1 MGKHVNRT
9 ERHYSLIPGQAS
21 RLIAWLLLI
30 TITLQTGCSVLPP
43 IPHTDYQ
50 QSLGRIAIVSL
61 NEQPEINF
69 QGFTRSKGAGA
80 VQGAG
85 MGFIHCMSLIGD
97 GSCTGSMCGAF
108 YLIWLGVCGVSG
120 VVGGVVGAGIA
131 PSSKEVDEAEEQMSK
146 RLGTEAIQNALFEE
160 LILVAL
166 TKGTRLAKTGSRLLQ
181 STSEEDDY
189 RQLADEADTVMEVA
203 LTYVGTQGGGFNP
216 PLQLVMTAHVRLVRT
231 VDNTEIIDVD
241 YTHTGASYTLSAW
254 SENGAQRLLQ
264 ALQNGYGALAQHIHD
279 SVLLLYPFPDR
290 KPHTYGFLVAAYG
303 LAPKE
308 PPTRGQLTG
317 DKILGD
323 IFEWAP
329 ANSLRPTFRWQA
341 FPREGDKVIAPEDML
356 AVRNVRYDLII
367 AGEKNM
373 TPGEIIYNQ
382 RGLSQNS
389 HTLTKS
395 LKPDTRYFWSV
406 RARFE
411 LNGRERV
418 TEWGALDLIAH
429 ERLTVPS
436 TGSYRFKTP

>member
-21 RLIAWLLLI
+21 RFIAWLLLI

-43 IPHTDYQ
+43 IAHTGYQ

-61 NEQPEINF
+61 NEQPEIDF

-85 MGFIHCMSLIGD
+85 VGFLHCISLMGG

-108 YLIWLGVCGVSG
+108 YLIWLGVCGVSS

-131 PSSKEVDEAEEQMSK
+131 PSSKEVGEAEEQMSN

-166 TKGTRLAKTGSRLLQ
+166 TKGTRLAQTGSRLLQ
-181 STSEEDDY
+181 STSERHDY
-189 RQLADEADTVMEVA
+189 RQFADEAATVMEVA
-203 LTYVGTQGGGFNP
+203 LTHVGTKGGGFNP
-216 PLQLVMTAHVRLVRT
+216 PLQLTMTAHVRLVRT
-231 VDNTEIIDVD
+231 QDNTEITAVE
-241 YTHTGASYTLSAW
+241 YTHTGASYTLSEW

-264 ALQNGYGALAQHIHD
+264 ALQDGYTALAQHIHD

-290 KPHTYGFLVAAYG
+290 KPHTFGFLVAAYG

-317 DKILGD
+317 DKIFGD
-323 IFEWAP
+323 LFEWAP
-329 ANSLRPTFRWQA
+329 VNSLRPTFRWQA
-341 FPREGDKVIAPEDML
+341 FPREGDRAMASEEML
-356 AVRNVRYDLII
+356 AVRNVRYDLVI
-367 AGEKNM
+367 ARERNM
-373 TPGEIIYNQ
+373 TPGEIVYRHQ
-382 RGLSQNS
+382 GLPQNS

-395 LKPDTRYFWSV
+395 LKADTRYFWSV

-429 ERLTVPS
+429 ERLTAPS